1 MTRRTRFSLLLAI
14 VLLAAALRGCAVIR
28 LPVDFDEPVY
38 FSAGQRLAAAVREG
52 DFDQFVNADAAP
64 EHPAL
69 VKLLYAAVFLGF
81 PPAPEVPDY
90 PVDLSPPRYAPYAAQ
105 IGAMGSAAR
114 LSSAFFGVLNV
125 LLVALVSPAAGAL
138 LAIHTYTIK
147 YTSQIYLEALPMF
160 TATVA
165 VLAYCR
171 AVGEQ
176 ERKEERE
183 QGRKGEDFFTPAP
196 FLPFTR
202 SPLFWWAL
210 SAVALGLTA
219 AGKYLYAVAGIA
231 IAADALWRWG
241 VERLG
246 KREKGSRGDRETV
259 RSPVHPFT
267 PSPLLLLAWGGVALL
282 VFFAANP
289 NLWPDPVG
297 RLAASLG
304 FHAAYTQGPQVAQ
317 SGYPW
322 YQPFVWLFTPQP
334 VVWHPTVLFTPL
346 DGLTAALGVLG
357 AGPLWRS
364 AGGRR
369 RVVVLWWAIGLV
381 FLLLWPTKWP
391 QYSLIMTVPVCL
403 CAAEGLRQ
411 VASWARRATGG
422 E

>member
-1 MTRRTRFSLLLAI
+1 MTVRPNTTRARRLALVALI
-14 VLLAAALRGCAVIR
+14 VILAAALRGCAVIQ

-38 FSAGQRLAAAVREG
+38 FRAGQRLAAAVREG
-52 DFDQFVNADAAP
+52 DLDAFENADAAP

-69 VKLLYAAVFLGF
+69 VKLLYAAVFLRY
-81 PPAPEVPDY
+81 PPAPEVPDF
-90 PVDLSPPRYAPYAAQ
+90 PADLSPPRYAPYVAQ
-105 IGAMGSAAR
+105 IGAMGTAAR
-114 LSSAFFGVLNV
+114 LSSALFGVLNV
-125 LLVALVSPAAGAL
+125 LLVGLVSPAAGGL

-176 ERKEERE
+176 ERKGAGE
-183 QGRKGEDFFTPAP
+183 QGRKGESF
-196 FLPFTR
+196 FTR
-202 SPLFWWAL
+202 SPLFWWAV

-219 AGKYLYAVAGIA
+219 AAKYLYAVAGIA
-231 IAADALWRWG
+231 IAADALWRWAAT
-241 VERLG
+241 
-246 KREKGSRGDRETV
+246 RGRRRGAGDGD
-259 RSPVHPFT
+259 SPASMLPFT
-267 PSPLLLLAWGGVALL
+267 LSPLFLLIAWGGLSLL
-282 VFFAANP
+282 VFYAANP
-289 NLWPDPVG
+289 NLWPDPAG

-304 FHAAYTQGPQVAQ
+304 FHAAYTQGSQVTQ

-334 VVWHPTVLFTPL
+334 VVWHPTVLITPL
-346 DGLTAALGVLG
+346 DGLTAALGVVG

-403 CAAEGLRQ
+403 CAAEGLR
-411 VASWARRATGG
+411 WARALAERHGLTWR
-422 E
+422 

>member
-1 MTRRTRFSLLLAI
+1 MTARPNTARARRLALVALI
-14 VLLAAALRGCAVIR
+14 VILAAALRGCAVVQ

-38 FSAGQRLAAAVREG
+38 FRAGQRLAAAVREG
-52 DFDQFVNADAAP
+52 DLDAFVNADAAP

-69 VKLLYAAVFLGF
+69 VKLLYAAVFLRY
-81 PPAPEVPDY
+81 PPAPEVPDF
-90 PVDLSPPRYAPYAAQ
+90 PADLSPPRYAPYVAQ
-105 IGAMGSAAR
+105 IGAMGTAAR
-114 LSSAFFGVLNV
+114 LSSALFGVLNV
-125 LLVALVSPAAGAL
+125 LLVGLVSPAAGGL

-176 ERKEERE
+176 ERKGAGE
-183 QGRKGEDFFTPAP
+183 QGRKGESF
-196 FLPFTR
+196 FTR
-202 SPLFWWAL
+202 SPLFWWAV

-219 AGKYLYAVAGIA
+219 AAKYLYAVAGIA
-231 IAADALWRWG
+231 IAADALWRWAAT
-241 VERLG
+241 
-246 KREKGSRGDRETV
+246 RGRRRGAGDGD
-259 RSPVHPFT
+259 SPASMLPFT
-267 PSPLLLLAWGGVALL
+267 LSPLFLLIAWGGLSLL
-282 VFFAANP
+282 VFYAANP
-289 NLWPDPVG
+289 NLWPDPAG

-304 FHAAYTQGPQVAQ
+304 FHAAYTQGSQVTQ

-334 VVWHPTVLFTPL
+334 VVWHPTVLITPL
-346 DGLTAALGVLG
+346 DGLTAALGVVG

-403 CAAEGLRQ
+403 CAAEGLR
-411 VASWARRATGG
+411 WARALAERHGLTWR
-422 E
+422 